1 MLQAEFKLHFSYEQ
15 QGFSVQPHKVSE
27 HLICTL
33 ENLWLT
39 ILDILFY
46 CIYDSSKSNN
56 AVYVP
61 YIFLC
66 MSQSSHVSSIPQTC
80 RPERSRD
87 RRKNNQKS
95 SLRVVQDY
103 HKQGDC
109 SFSPNTRI
117 QIEFSPLGLQ
127 REDKGKVLFMHNAG
141 VPQRERKRVREVD
154 HGEWRGCGRRRVVV
168 WRSDLWSTIG
178 VGEVQM
184 EKSLTSGVR
193 RCIWGCVWK
202 CVCECMS
209 SVRFLYTMKVVVCGW
224 CQTLFLVEFP
234 SETL

>member
-1 MLQAEFKLHFSYEQ
+1 MDSRVIMQYMSHIYSYVCPIPRMSLQSHKPADWKKQRLKKKEPEKLIACWA
-15 QGFSVQPHKVSE
+15 G
-27 HLICTL
+27 IIT
-33 ENLWLT
+33 
-39 ILDILFY
+39 
-46 CIYDSSKSNN
+46 
-56 AVYVP
+56 
-61 YIFLC
+61 
-66 MSQSSHVSSIPQTC
+66 
-80 RPERSRD
+80 
-87 RRKNNQKS
+87 
-95 SLRVVQDY
+95 
-103 HKQGDC
+103 KQGDS

-127 REDKGKVLFMHNAG
+127 REDKGKVLFMHDAG

-154 HGEWRGCGRRRVVV
+154 HCEWRGCGRRRVVV
-168 WRSDLWSTIG
+168 CRSDLWSTIG

-184 EKSLTSGVR
+184 ENSLTSGVR

-209 SVRFLYTMKVVVCGW
+209 SVRFLYTNESCCVCGW